1 MLDNK
6 KLLFVHGH
14 NLTLVSNG
22 FRKIYRTVFESECP
36 VDRFGLLDKIGI
48 DDTLPLVNMVPKPV
62 YKLTGLITDWQDR
75 YQSIYSQVAEK
86 VYATSGT
93 RDIVVMYS
101 GGIDSAGVLV
111 ALMQRPEYREF
122 LDAGRFRVA
131 MTTASINEYPELFYR
146 DILPNIPIEPT
157 DYNTLMMDPGVL
169 LVTGDDGDHVIGNTG
184 TPNFLDLGAN
194 YLQLPKHT
202 VYPYLDHVDPTG
214 LLSTVVKQLDPH
226 CPFEIVSVCQLYW
239 WVGQCFELQTTMCR
253 PYYWS
258 HISNLSEI
266 TTNQKVFRFF
276 MHDLWNTF
284 SFEYMSTNPVYT
296 NGVSIRDFPKQY
308 IVGITGDANYLT
320 KDKIKSQ
327 ALIYRIRTKTR
338 IYEDLTYAADNLKI
352 IV

>member
-1 MLDNK
+1 MLNDK
-6 KLLFVHGH
+6 KLLLVNQH
-14 NLTLVSNG
+14 NLALVSNG
-22 FRKIYRTVFESECP
+22 FRKIYSTVFNSECP

-48 DDTLPLVNMVPKPV
+48 NDTVPLVNMVPKPV
-62 YKLTGLITDWQDR
+62 YKLTGLTTDWQDR

-101 GGIDSAGVLV
+101 GGVDSAGVLV
-111 ALMQRPEYREF
+111 ALMQRPEYQEF

-157 DYNTLMMDPGVL
+157 DYNTLMMDPNVL

-184 TPNFLDLGAN
+184 TPNLLNHDDSCLH
-194 YLQLPKHT
+194 LPKHAA
-202 VYPYLDHVDPTG
+202 YPYFDHADPTG
-214 LLSTVVKQLDPH
+214 LLSTIVRQLDPY
-226 CPFEIVSVCQLYW
+226 CPFEIVSLCQLHW
-239 WVGQCFELQTTMCR
+239 WVGQCFELQATMCR

-258 HISNLSEI
+258 HISDLSEI
-266 TTNQKVFRFF
+266 ATNQKVFRFF
-276 MHDLWNTF
+276 MDDLWNTF

-296 NGVSIRDFPKQY
+296 DNVSIRDFPKQY
-308 IVGITGDANYLT
+308 IVGITGDSNYLN
-320 KDKIKSQ
+320 KVKVKSQ
-327 ALIYRIRTKTR
+327 KLTCRIRTKTR
-338 IYEDLTYAADNLKI
+338 IYEDLTYAMDNRKI